1 MWCVPRLT
9 DEFVE
14 RMKDVLNLYEK
25 SYIEDEPVL
34 CIDEKPLQL
43 LDHSRAPIPV
53 KKSGMIKKIDYEY
66 KRKGTANI
74 FSVVEPKA
82 GRHYAYVSKR
92 KTGIDFAKILYRI
105 SRNYVDTRTIHLV
118 MDNYSTHSF
127 KSLVKRYG
135 ETKAKMIWDRFTI
148 HYTPKHAS
156 WLNQAEIEIGILSR
170 QCLGSRRFGSICE
183 LRTNVN
189 AWKKRINKKKVIINW
204 KFTTKDAMKK
214 FKLES

>member
-1 MWCVPRLT
+1 MWCVPKLT
-9 DEFVE
+9 DEFIE
-14 RMKDVLNLYEK
+14 RMKDVLDLYEK
-25 SYIEDEPVL
+25 NYNNDEPVI

-43 LDHSRAPIPV
+43 LEDSRAPIPA

-66 KRKGTANI
+66 RRKGTVNI

-82 GRHYAYVSKR
+82 GRHFAYVSKR

-105 SRNYVDTRTIHLV
+105 TRNYKNARTIHIV

-127 KSLVKRYG
+127 KSLSNRYG
-135 ETKAKMIWDRFTI
+135 EVKAKKIWEKFTV

-170 QCLGSRRFGSICE
+170 QCLGSKRFGNIE
-183 LRTNVN
+183 KLRKSVN
-189 AWKKRINKKKVIINW
+189 AWKKRINKNKVVINW

-214 FKLES
+214 FKLLS